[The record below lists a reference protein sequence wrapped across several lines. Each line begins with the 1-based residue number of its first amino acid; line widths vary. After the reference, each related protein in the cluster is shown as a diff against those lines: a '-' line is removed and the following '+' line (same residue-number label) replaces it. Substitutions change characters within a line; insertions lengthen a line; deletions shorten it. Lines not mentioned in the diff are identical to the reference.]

1 MLHSWNKMLHKN
13 NIQTAKIIL
22 WNENHGSMKNS
33 TESLEDP
40 IKEIFQKV
48 EKKEQ
53 ELENK
58 REGPLLHQSSP
69 VSFFLFILS
78 FLLSLFQA
86 NSLER
91 GGPLSPLSCPGF
103 WDPLEKAP
111 TREGARCLRA
121 AVRALR
127 TGLYGFPRKPGD
139 SSLFLSLTLRTTR
152 FRSSKG
158 PTDELLCFLR
168 PHS

>member
-111 TREGARCLRA
+111 CAFTHSRGRPVPTCSSASPKN
-121 AVRALR
+121 RALW
-127 TGLYGFPRKPGD
+127 
-139 SSLFLSLTLRTTR
+139 LSA
-152 FRSSKG
+152 
-158 PTDELLCFLR
+158 
-168 PHS
+168 